1 MEINENHTE
10 ERVQDKP
17 KIVAFCMGCSKA
29 VAVELAEGVKADIE
43 EMKCSV
49 YAFVPHLYRTHNEC
63 PFNQRRKLFKKE
75 KIRVGQGKTKSGGN
89 R

>member
-29 VAVELAEGVKADIE
+29 VAVELAEGVKADI
-43 EMKCSV
+43 
-49 YAFVPHLYRTHNEC
+49 
-63 PFNQRRKLFKKE
+63 
-75 KIRVGQGKTKSGGN
+75 
-89 R
+89 